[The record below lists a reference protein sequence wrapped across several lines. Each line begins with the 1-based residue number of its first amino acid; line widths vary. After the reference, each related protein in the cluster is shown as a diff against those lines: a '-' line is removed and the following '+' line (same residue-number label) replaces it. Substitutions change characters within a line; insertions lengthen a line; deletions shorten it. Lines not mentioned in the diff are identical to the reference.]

1 MNQRQSMTPLRTGML
16 PFGITILLA
25 AAAAAAQAATSGIDT
40 SGSYRNEVQACHLG
54 TTAEDTQT
62 CLKEARNAQ
71 AARQRGRLDTPADYQ
86 ANALARCDVFTRPDD
101 KAACEARVKGE
112 GSTSGSVAGG
122 GMLREYE
129 TVVPPASAH

>member
-1 MNQRQSMTPLRTGML
+1 MNQRPSMTPFRTGML
-16 PFGITILLA
+16 PFGFAILLA
-25 AAAAAAQAATSGIDT
+25 AAAAAAQAATSGIDA
-40 SGSYRNEVQACHLG
+40 SGSYRNEVQACRLG
-54 TTAEDTQT
+54 ATAEDTDT

-71 AARQRGRLDTPADYQ
+71 AARKNGQLDTHADFE